1 MQEKTLKHYLTKL
14 DELNVITLEI
24 YYSAKSVKDIVDDIF
39 ELLVDAYLL
48 GNDHASEMM
57 NTMTVVDT
65 DLMEAAIYRKI
76 DGVDFED
83 RAEQH
88 VRQGDVTALQTLVE
102 SEYHR
107 VHEEG
112 VADGVRQF
120 TRETGIPVLKTWR
133 TVGDERVRDTH
144 DFLDGTTIPMGDLFW
159 TYDGDSALQP
169 GGFANAENNVNC
181 RCWLDYTRVNL

>member
-24 YYSAKSVKDIVDDIF
+24 YYSAKSVKDVVDDIF

-144 DFLDGTTIPMGDLFW
+144 DFLEGTTIPMGDLFW